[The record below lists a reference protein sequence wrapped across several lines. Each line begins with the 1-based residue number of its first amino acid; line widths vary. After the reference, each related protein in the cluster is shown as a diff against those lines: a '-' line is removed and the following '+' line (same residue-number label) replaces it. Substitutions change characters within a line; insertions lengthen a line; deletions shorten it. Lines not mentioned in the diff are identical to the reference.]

1 MGSEMSKWDKI
12 MGESRAEVTRKI
24 IEETLAGT
32 TDDLNDKLT
41 AIMRTETGFWTM
53 RGPILNLLTDYRKHL
68 ADALCAALE
77 KGGVK

>member
-41 AIMRTETGFWTM
+41 AIMRTDTGFWTM
-53 RGPILNLLTDYRKHL
+53 RGHILNLLTDYRKHL